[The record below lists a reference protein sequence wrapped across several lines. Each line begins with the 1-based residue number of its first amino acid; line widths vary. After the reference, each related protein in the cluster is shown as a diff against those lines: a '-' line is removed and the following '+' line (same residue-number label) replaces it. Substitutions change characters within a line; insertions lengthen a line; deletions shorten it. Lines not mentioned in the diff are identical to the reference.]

1 MELYLQYIQI
11 AYSNLKIRFTFFLIY
26 YNSHYYN
33 SHYYNIIVKKNMQK
47 RRNVI
52 KFLIINEITKTII
65 FVNI

>member
-11 AYSNLKIRFTFFLIY
+11 AYSNLKIRFTFFLI
-26 YNSHYYN
+26 YYN